1 MDTLAIFTYVG
12 LVARRMWAK
21 RGLLF
26 GSFLGATLVVAL
38 LAIVP
43 LYESSIAA
51 VDLLFTFRQAPAVSV
66 DLLAVRPTESYSPA
80 VAAEAREAMAA
91 GLEVV
96 DPWYVTAEERT
107 LTRELVVI
115 PPATPDWL
123 AAAAS
128 WRASALDWLAEVADA
143 QGVDAASLGAPTEA
157 RDVLTGV
164 GGLPVM
170 PPPTYPQP
178 PQEALQT
185 RIITAPSIV
194 DEVEL
199 IAGDWPVGTGAAE
212 EPPVLRVVIGEDLA
226 RLGALD
232 VGDQTILRPFI
243 SPPDHFELVEV
254 AGVFRARD
262 PGGPLWAG
270 SAPSR
275 LTVLPAE
282 TFDGWLT
289 AFPADW
295 RQDPWLRPTRG
306 LDALQAT
313 QSWYVPLQRDVVEL
327 ANVAGLRDAVRNL
340 SAALGQVSG
349 ISVSTALPQL
359 VETFD
364 VRTTVFAGPILAM
377 LALVVA
383 GALYFLVYMASL
395 TLEREGPEL
404 ALLRTRG
411 ASGWQTVGIHL
422 LQSALLAVGAA
433 VVGPIVARLLVS
445 VTGRIPPMSEL
456 TGGEALDVT
465 QVRSLWP
472 WVLGG
477 VAITFASMGL
487 AILPFAR
494 KSVLELRLIAARP
507 TRVSVWQR
515 YYLDV
520 FLVVIAAI
528 LLFEL
533 RQRGLSDPGTGTG
546 LDPFAIASPA
556 LFLFAGALVLLRA
569 LPWVLRLLGWL
580 LARVRGLA
588 GALPGWHLGRNPVPY
603 GRLALLVWLTT
614 GFGAF
619 ALTYAQTLERSYD
632 DRAAFAAG
640 SDVRIGAPQ
649 AGFLDAPPGA
659 EAAAVLRTRAGPRLT
674 SRLVELLAVR
684 PDDFA
689 AVTAWRGD
697 FGADDPAE
705 LFATLR
711 PDERAPDWGVELPPG
726 TTALRLDALAVP
738 PEDLEVG
745 GDDVPLQ
752 LVVRAADAKGRLWTF
767 ASGPVG
773 ADAWGVVEVPIDPAA
788 ALNEGPP
795 EFPGPLVVQALWA
808 ERRVSGSEPV
818 LRGERLLWD
827 DLRAVTPNGEVE
839 IGAAVADELV
849 PNNGLVVEE
858 VPGDFAGDGARA
870 REGTVTSWFLPSRN
884 QIGAVPFLARP
895 PEPLRILLD
904 SEANAV
910 AVLSEGGETLLGI
923 EAAQVPAVR
932 VGPLLG
938 PIPTATNPATEGV
951 MIADLDGVLQW
962 LNATPRWALRGGLGR
977 MFDPEELW
985 VRTGDPDAA
994 VRQLLAGLDDEPDE
1008 VVTATA
1014 VAADFSSRPVQVG
1027 LVAILFVGAFTGV
1040 VLALAGVTGYVLLA
1054 VRRRTREMGVLRA
1067 LGFGRRGV
1075 AATFALE
1082 QLVVLVLGAV
1092 IGVAAGVGLMRLLVP
1107 FLQLGESAEALVP
1120 SVVLVLE
1127 PGVLA
1132 AYLGVVTLLVVASVL
1147 WSTRS
1152 VSARR
1157 LSEVLREVER

>member
-1 MDTLAIFTYVG
+1 
-12 LVARRMWAK
+12 MWAK
-21 RGLLF
+21 RGMLF

-66 DLLAVRPTESYSPA
+66 DLLAVRPTEPYDPV
-80 VAAEAREAMAA
+80 VAAGAREAMGA
-91 GLEVV
+91 GLERV

-107 LTRELVVI
+107 LSRELVVI
-115 PPATPDWL
+115 PPSSPDWL
-123 AAAAS
+123 AAAAA
-128 WRASALDWLAEVADA
+128 WRDSALEWLAEVAAA
-143 QGVDAASLGAPTEA
+143 QRVDAESLGAPTEA
-157 RDVLTGV
+157 RDALTGV
-164 GGLPVM
+164 AGLPVM

-185 RIITAPSIV
+185 RIITAPGIV
-194 DEVEL
+194 DAIEL
-199 IAGDWPVGTGAAE
+199 VAGGWPGGTGAAE
-212 EPPVLRVVIGEDLA
+212 TPPVLRVVVGEDFA
-226 RLGALD
+226 RLAALE
-232 VGDQTILRPFI
+232 VGDRTILRPFI
-243 SPPDHFELVEV
+243 SPPDQFELVEV

-262 PGGPLWAG
+262 AGEPLWAG
-270 SAPSR
+270 TAPSR
-275 LTVLPAE
+275 LTVLPQE
-282 TFDGWLT
+282 TFDAWLT
-289 AFPADW
+289 ALPADW
-295 RQDPWLRPTRG
+295 REDPWLRPQRG
-306 LDALQAT
+306 LAALQAT

-327 ANVAGLRDAVRNL
+327 SNVAGLRNSVSNL
-340 SAALGQVSG
+340 SAGLGQVSG
-349 ISVSTALPQL
+349 ISVSTALPEL

-395 TLEREGPEL
+395 TLEREGPEI

-422 LQSALLAVGAA
+422 LQSGLLAVGAA
-433 VVGPIVARLLVS
+433 IVGPVVARLLVS

-477 VAITFASMGL
+477 VAITFVTMGL

-494 KSVLELRLIAARP
+494 RSVLELRLLAARP

-515 YYLDV
+515 YYVDV
-520 FLVVIAAI
+520 FLVVLAVV

-533 RQRGLSDPGTGTG
+533 RQRGLSDPGAGTG

-580 LARVRGLA
+580 MARVRGLA

-640 SDVRIGAPQ
+640 SDVRVVAPQ
-649 AGFLDAPPGA
+649 AGFLDAPA
-659 EAAAVLRTRAGPRLT
+659 DTEAAAVLRSRAGPRLT
-674 SRLVELLAVR
+674 SRQVELLAVR
-684 PDDFA
+684 PEDFA
-689 AVTAWRGD
+689 AVIAWRSD
-697 FGADDPAE
+697 FGAADPAE
-705 LFATLR
+705 LFAALR
-711 PDERAPDWGVELPPG
+711 PDGQAPDWGVELPPG
-726 TTALRLDALAVP
+726 TTALRLDARAVP
-738 PEDLEVG
+738 PEDAEAG
-745 GDDVPLQ
+745 AGQVPLQ
-752 LVVRAADAKGRLWTF
+752 LVARAADAKGRLWTF
-767 ASGPVG
+767 AGEPIG
-773 ADAWGVVEVPIDPAA
+773 EDAWETVEVPVTPGG

-795 EFPGPLVVQALWA
+795 EFAGSLVLQALWA
-808 ERRVSGSEPV
+808 ERPVSANEPI

-827 DLRAVTPNGEVE
+827 DMRAVTPGGEVS
-839 IGAAVADELV
+839 IGAAVAEELAGMS
-849 PNNGLVVEE
+849 GLLVEE
-858 VPGDFAGDGARA
+858 VAGDFAANGDPA
-870 REGTVTSWFLPSRN
+870 RERDGMVTSWFLPSRN
-884 QIGAVPFLARP
+884 RLGAVPFVARP
-895 PEPLRILLD
+895 PEPLRIMLD
-904 SEANAV
+904 AEANGV
-910 AVLSEGGETLLGI
+910 AVLPEGGETLLGV
-923 EAAQVPAVR
+923 EAAQIPGVR
-932 VGPLLG
+932 VGSLLG
-938 PIPTATNPATEGV
+938 PIPTSGDPATEGV
-951 MIADLDGVLQW
+951 IVADLDGVLQW

-977 MFDPEELW
+977 MFEPTELW
-985 VRTGDPDAA
+985 VRTDDPDAA
-994 VRQLLAGLDDEPDE
+994 VRQLLAGLEDEPDE
-1008 VVTATA
+1008 LVTATA

-1107 FLQLGESAEALVP
+1107 FLQLGESAESLVP

-1132 AYLGVVTLLVVASVL
+1132 GYLGVVTLLVVASVL

-1157 LSEVLREVER
+1157 LSEVLREVDR